1 MFLEINFIYIIY
13 IHKMTNSD
21 VDTMK
26 MMGGKRKNGHKM
38 DCGCHI
44 CKNMEAKAERHG
56 YQEDIEKDQERKM
69 GGPQKKNGHKKD
81 CGCPICCNMKDA
93 KSGSKKVSKGASS
106 GKKSNGHKMDCG
118 CPICGNMKK
127 KKGGDNK
134 NPENNDTENK
144 ELVGKVERATEKEE
158 NELLKAM
165 KSNNELP
172 VGGSKKTKRSNGHK
186 PGCGCP
192 ICNNMKKKTR
202 RQKKK
207 RNSKRRN

>member
-56 YQEDIEKDQERKM
+56 YQEDIEKEQERKM

-81 CGCPICCNMKDA
+81 CGCPICNNMKNA
-93 KSGSKKVSKGASS
+93 KGCSKKASKGASS

-134 NPENNDTENK
+134 NENNDTKDDPEEVPIIGK
-144 ELVGKVERATEKEE
+144 ETPGSDTDATRIF
-158 NELLKAM
+158 NEM
-165 KSNNELP
+165 KTLP
-172 VGGSKKTKRSNGHK
+172 KGGSKKTKRSNGHK

>member
-1 MFLEINFIYIIY
+1 
-13 IHKMTNSD
+13 MTNSD

-56 YQEDIEKDQERKM
+56 YQEEIEKEQERKM

-134 NPENNDTENK
+134 NQDNNSENDTENK
-144 ELVGKVERATEKEE
+144 ELLVGKETPGSDTDATNLFNK
-158 NELLKAM
+158 M
-165 KSNNELP
+165 KSLLP
-172 VGGSKKTKRSNGHK
+172 TGGSKKTKRSNGHK
-186 PGCGCP
+186 HGCGCP

>member
-56 YQEDIEKDQERKM
+56 YQEDLEKEQERKM
-69 GGPQKKNGHKKD
+69 GGSQKKNGHKKD

-127 KKGGDNK
+127 KKGGDN
-134 NPENNDTENK
+134 PDNNDTENK
-144 ELVGKVERATEKEE
+144 EEPVGKVTPGSDTEATKLF
-158 NELLKAM
+158 NEIKG
-165 KSNNELP
+165 SP
-172 VGGSKKTKRSNGHK
+172 TGGSRKTKRSNGHK

>member
-38 DCGCHI
+38 DCGC
-44 CKNMEAKAERHG
+44 
-56 YQEDIEKDQERKM
+56 
-69 GGPQKKNGHKKD
+69 
-81 CGCPICCNMKDA
+81 
-93 KSGSKKVSKGASS
+93 
-106 GKKSNGHKMDCG
+106 
-118 CPICGNMKK
+118 PICGNMKK
-127 KKGGDNK
+127 KKGGDN
-134 NPENNDTENK
+134 PDNNDTENK
-144 ELVGKVERATEKEE
+144 EEPVGKVKTGSDEEATKLF
-158 NELLKAM
+158 NEMKA
-165 KSNNELP
+165 LP
-172 VGGSKKTKRSNGHK
+172 TGGSKKTKRSNGHK